1 MSSIFFTL
9 LAIVS
14 LFIFFQLSKVKASG
28 KQLNRENRI
37 NRFGGKKV
45 KNENII
51 DGEAKEIVEDKKET

>member
-37 NRFGGKKV
+37 NRFGGIKV

>member
-1 MSSIFFTL
+1 MSLIFFTL

-37 NRFGGKKV
+37 NRFGGIKV

>member
-1 MSSIFFTL
+1 LSSIFFTL

>member
-1 MSSIFFTL
+1 LSSIFFTL

-37 NRFGGKKV
+37 NRFGGIKV

>member
-9 LAIVS
+9 IAIVS

>member
-1 MSSIFFTL
+1 MSLIFFTL